1 MSRTTY
7 LRSVTLLAFLGIL
20 LGSIWQVNDPT
31 RSIAHAADRTASQ
44 ACFAEVKWNNAANLR
59 IGPSTNYGIEK
70 IAVSGFKMRV
80 LGQNDDGEWLQV
92 EAGDPLNLIGWVWWE
107 NVNLY
112 GKCTH
117 LPDMG
122 ENLDIE
128 SAPAAPED
136 VELPA
141 FAQGIDFTDEDQIFK
156 LNDGMLY
163 VRYEHEVDEKNT
175 LQAHVLIADLN
186 NPHVDVG
193 VHLGA
198 VPDSTATLVSDMVKE
213 AGAFVAINGDFYG
226 GNYMP
231 QGLTVIDGELVI
243 APKHRATFAITEN
256 HNVYIG
262 YFTESW
268 TWPATV
274 IAETG
279 SIIPLQLANLPCDPA
294 WLCIYTDH
302 MRRLLVKW
310 GYDGT
315 RVLLSPEFEVLDIVV
330 DRFMEIPDGHYVLRA
345 GTFTDAGKWLKENVE
360 IGDTLQVNL
369 ETHPDWRNYENAIS
383 GGPIFVKN
391 GRFRQDCDPNVS
403 EARRVCEEF
412 DDRFREAHYFDVH
425 IPRSAVGYNRDNK
438 TLILVMVEGY
448 ELGAGITQE
457 ELADLMIRYGAQTAM
472 EFDGGGSSSLW
483 IDRGFVN
490 DFGFDGERRVSN
502 ALMLYW
508 NE

>member
-1 MSRTTY
+1 MFSNRAVY
-7 LRSVTLLAFLGIL
+7 GRLIALFVFVGLVLSGL
-20 LGSIWQVNDPT
+20 WQAKPNVY
-31 RSIAHAADRTASQ
+31 AANRTASRS
-44 ACFAEVKWNNAANLR
+44 CFAEVKWNNAANLR

-70 IAVSGFKMRV
+70 VAVSGFRMRV
-80 LGQNDDGEWLQV
+80 LGQDDDGEWLQV
-92 EAGDPLNLIGWVWWE
+92 EAGDPINFIGWVWWE
-107 NVNLY
+107 NVNLF
-112 GKCTH
+112 GKCAG
-117 LPDMG
+117 LPDTG
-122 ENLDIE
+122 NNIE
-128 SAPAAPED
+128 IETAPAPPAE
-136 VELPA
+136 VELPE
-141 FAQGIDFTDEDQIFK
+141 FAQGIDFTHEDQIFQ

-163 VRYEHEVDEKNT
+163 VRYEHVIDKKTT

-198 VPDSTATLVSDMVKE
+198 VADSTATLVSDMVKD

-243 APKHRATFAITEN
+243 APKHRATFAITAK
-256 HNVYIG
+256 HNVFIG

-294 WLCIYTDH
+294 WLCIYTH
-302 MRRLLVKW
+302 YMRWLPVKW
-310 GYDGT
+310 GYDGI
-315 RVLLSPEFEVLDIVV
+315 RVLLSPEFEVLDIVT
-330 DRFMEIPDGHYVLRA
+330 DRYTEIPEGHYVLRA
-345 GTFTDAGKWLKENVE
+345 GTYTDAGKWLRENVQ

-383 GGPIFVKN
+383 GGPIIVKN

-403 EARRVCEEF
+403 EALRVCEEF
-412 DDRFREAHYFDVH
+412 DDRFRTAHYFDVH

-438 TLILVMVEGY
+438 TLILIMVEGY

-457 ELADLMIRYGAQTAM
+457 DLANLLIRYGAQSAM

-483 IDRGFVN
+483 VDRGFVN
-490 DFGFDGERRVSN
+490 DFGYDGERRVSD